1 MIVEVISTIGF
12 ASLAGYSYVKSNGN
26 SPVKNDSDKIIKI
39 FNNSG
44 MMVKGETIRIIR
56 KEEIEGGML
65 YVFQLP
71 LGLGSDEIIAKKK
84 VLEDG
89 LNTRSRHVEISFKDI
104 KNLRHLKFDK
114 TIIKQFKKIFTQSRL
129 INKEIDIE
137 FDGMLKLKVYDSP
150 LPNKIDLSDDMLKPG
165 TWSVPI
171 GSNRDGMLY
180 HDFDKRKHLI
190 IAGSTGFGKS
200 VIMKTIITS
209 LILSKPDDVSF
220 SLIDLK
226 GGPAFARF
234 KDAKQVKRFGTD
246 NKEAETILLEV
257 QKDMERDYKRIVN
270 GGYEDVSE
278 ANIKGRHFLI
288 IDEGADLAGGKK
300 SADKTGPM
308 DILTDIVRK
317 GRGAGYYVIFA
328 TQYPTAET
336 IPMQVKR
343 NIPAR
348 LCYILDSATASLA
361 VLDSGGAESLPEIP
375 GRGIYKEVKKI
386 TVQSPY
392 MSNKQ
397 IEERI
402 APHVNI
408 QPRKDDEH
416 EQQQPEETNEDGKY
430 SIVIE

>member
-1 MIVEVISTIGF
+1 MLFEIASTIGF

-44 MMVKGETIRIIR
+44 MNVKGETVRIVR

-71 LGLGSDEIIAKKK
+71 LGLESDEIIKRKK
-84 VLEDG
+84 VFEDG
-89 LNTRSRHVEISFKDI
+89 LNTRSMHTELSFRDI
-104 KNLRHLKFDK
+104 KDFRLLKFDK
-114 TIIKQFKKIFTQSRL
+114 TIIKQLKKIFVKSQ
-129 INKEIDIE
+129 IKNKEVVIE
-137 FDGMLKLKVYDSP
+137 YDGILKLKVYDNP
-150 LPNKIDLSDDMLKPG
+150 LPSEINWSDDMLKPG

-200 VIMKTIITS
+200 VIMKAIITS
-209 LILSKPDDVSF
+209 LILSKPNDVSF

-257 QKDMERDYKRIVN
+257 QKDMERDYKKIVN

-288 IDEGADLAGGKK
+288 IDEGADLAGDKK
-300 SADKTGPM
+300 SKSM

-348 LCYILDSATASLA
+348 LCYILDSAIASMA

-386 TVQSPY
+386 TLQSPY

-402 APHVNI
+402 TPHINM

-416 EQQQPEETNEDGKY
+416 EQQQPEETNEDGKH
-430 SIVIE
+430 SIIIV

>member
-1 MIVEVISTIGF
+1 MIIEIVSTIGF

-89 LNTRSRHVEISFKDI
+89 LNTRSRHVEMSFKDL
-104 KNLRHLKFDK
+104 KNLRRLKFDK
-114 TIIKQFKKIFTQSRL
+114 TIIKQLKKIFTQSRL

-150 LPNKIDLSDDMLKPG
+150 LPNKINWTDDMLKPG

-200 VIMKTIITS
+200 VIMKGIITS
-209 LILSKPDDVSF
+209 LIMSKPNDVTF

-246 NKEAETILLEV
+246 NKEAETILKEV
-257 QKDMERDYKRIVN
+257 QADMERDYKKIVN

-288 IDEGADLAGGKK
+288 IDEGADLAGDKK
-300 SADKTGPM
+300 SKCM

-328 TQYPTAET
+328 TQYPTSET
-336 IPMQVKR
+336 ISMQIKR

-348 LCYILDSATASLA
+348 LCYILDSAIASMA

-402 APHVNI
+402 TPHINI
-408 QPRKDDEH
+408 QPRKDDNDEH
-416 EQQQPEETNEDGKY
+416 QQPKETNEDGKY
-430 SIVIE
+430 SLIIE